1 VANLREAPVEVNR
14 ATRAELL
21 RVPGIGPKSAD
32 AIDAA
37 RRQATF
43 TELAHLHKVGVRDVG
58 RTSPYIL
65 LNGRAPE
72 QQLALLGG

>member
-1 VANLREAPVEVNR
+1 VNR

-21 RVPGIGPKSAD
+21 RVPGIGPRSAD
-32 AIDAA
+32 AIVAA

-43 TELAHLHKVGVRDVG
+43 TELAHLHRAGVHDVG

-65 LNGRAPE
+65 QSSLCLSIFKEIRHS
-72 QQLALLGG
+72 Q